1 MLGEEP
7 LCIPPSPYLHL
18 CLEILHPPWWCGWL
32 SVLPLRA
39 SPPFISVCHFLST
52 TEGHCSNN
60 YPLYPLSSIFFFS
73 LNSGS
78 FPLTIK
84 HTSCDKEN
92 SQNNSLDPTFF
103 PGTLLTHP
111 ISLLPFMENS
121 WKILFFCYSNRD
133 PPTTSVSPRNLKE
146 IQTHMFHSYLLNQ
159 KFYFSSISRI
169 YNNIKIGAA
178 LVCSDDF

>member
-1 MLGEEP
+1 MGDC
-7 LCIPPSPYLHL
+7 LCFHSGLPLHL
-18 CLEILHPPWWCGWL
+18 SVGAIFSQLLKDIVQIIIPSILYL
-32 SVLPLRA
+32 Q
-39 SPPFISVCHFLST
+39 
-52 TEGHCSNN
+52 
-60 YPLYPLSSIFFFS
+60 FFFS